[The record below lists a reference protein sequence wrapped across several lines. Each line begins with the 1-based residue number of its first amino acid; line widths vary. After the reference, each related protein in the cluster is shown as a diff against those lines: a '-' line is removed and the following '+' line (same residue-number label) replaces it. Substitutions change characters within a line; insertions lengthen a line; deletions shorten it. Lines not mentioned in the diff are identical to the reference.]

1 MSTKLQNLQRRK
13 IVERVCLFKS
23 SFAHERTQLYK
34 ITNKSNHNMCS
45 NSKVFNFARLEG
57 KMPKTSQTPRPK
69 PALLPPVR
77 PMMWDGKVERAIWR
91 PSDGNGDPNVE
102 LFEKSQYLRRG
113 HPTWKLFAGDV
124 PEDIIIGENEPPRYV
139 YLDDKAAYAILNSSA
154 YTNREKQLYW
164 GMDYNNSGRVKRGR
178 PNRGRP
184 AYKDDNQVTFA
195 SVTQPGRSP
204 DYVFTGET
212 AESRAP
218 TTRKQKKKAE
228 ATADLIKQYVRKQQ
242 ALGLPVEL
250 PSGSGDALE
259 SEGHGSSSS
268 STDDTALLN
277 ATMGDVGSA
286 NVRVKLV
293 IVDKSADSLSESSKR
308 PRGDSSTAEAHS
320 DPPND
325 VRKRQRVSHVVT
337 SVHGRIEAFKREL
350 DSLYKELNDAEDD
363 MERFNEDIRL
373 RRKGLAGEPKAQGS
387 IIHRA
392 NDYRVQ
398 VWERQAEL
406 MTRISGKGKIIR
418 SLEQFKEII
427 NGEATG

>member
-1 MSTKLQNLQRRK
+1 
-13 IVERVCLFKS
+13 
-23 SFAHERTQLYK
+23 
-34 ITNKSNHNMCS
+34 
-45 NSKVFNFARLEG
+45 
-57 KMPKTSQTPRPK
+57 MPKTSPTARLK

-91 PSDGNGDPNVE
+91 PGDGNGDPNVE
-102 LFEKSQYLRRG
+102 LFEKSQYLGRG

-124 PEDIIIGENEPPRYV
+124 PEDITIGENEPPRYV
-139 YLDDKAAYAILNSSA
+139 YLDDKAAYVILNSSA

-164 GMDYNNSGRVKRGR
+164 GMDYNNSGRMKRGR

-184 AYKDDNQVTFA
+184 AYKDENQTTFA
-195 SVTQPGRSP
+195 SVTQPGRFP

-218 TTRKQKKKAE
+218 ATRKQKAKVE
-228 ATADLIKQYVRKQQ
+228 ATADLIKQYVKKQQ

-250 PSGSGDALE
+250 PSGFGDAPE
-259 SEGHGSSSS
+259 SEGHGSSSN

-277 ATMGDVGSA
+277 TTMNDVGSA
-286 NVRVKLV
+286 TLRAKLL
-293 IVDKSADSLSESSKR
+293 IVDKSVGSLSEPSKR
-308 PRGDSSTAEAHS
+308 PRGDSSTAEVRS

-325 VRKRQRVSHVVT
+325 ARKRQRMSCVVT
-337 SVHGRIEAFKREL
+337 SVHSRIEAFKTEL
-350 DSLYKELNDAEDD
+350 DSLYKELNDAEGD
-363 MERFNEDIRL
+363 MERFNEDMRL
-373 RRKGLAGEPKAQGS
+373 RRKGLAGKPKAQGS

-392 NDYRVQ
+392 NDYRIQ
-398 VWERQAEL
+398 IWEHQAEL

-418 SLEQFKEII
+418 SLEQFREVI